1 MGGLGHE
8 VVDGADVWT
17 AVPPLSLRLGL
28 RDLGSPLSLSLR
40 LGVGLGDD
48 GEGFGRGK
56 SL

>member
-28 RDLGSPLSLSLR
+28 RDLGSPLSISAVRGWVRGRWGR
-40 LGVGLGDD
+40 L
-48 GEGFGRGK
+48 GRGK